1 MYSSDPGFGQMPSR
15 GVSAKYLKYLKI
27 SQRKGKPM
35 QDKNGNRFM
44 TEEDLEKYFLTVSH
58 ELKAPLTEIY
68 AYVKIIEEDC
78 RDLLPEQSMADL
90 QSIRKICEQ
99 AMGTIR
105 TYIGYSKIQSSE
117 IVLEKL
123 SLGDLIRD
131 QFREL
136 TAPLRDRKISLQL
149 PDRVPDV
156 IADRFLFS
164 QLISNIF
171 SNSIKFTSAR
181 EEALISLRVSRD
193 SEMTHFFF
201 RDNGEGVNEEFA
213 RRAFDLFEKT
223 DSDNNRTGTGIGLN
237 LVHRIVERF
246 HGNVSISST
255 EGEDFSIQIS
265 LPNQMVIMPV
275 EKTEPGEEEIRIGV
289 IGAVTGVYSEI
300 APCRRYAYELA
311 VEEINAAG
319 GILGKKVRL
328 LFRDFS
334 SDLAEVPAI
343 AWQLTAADNVDVL
356 MGGQLS
362 SAREYIRDV
371 AHKMQIPYFFNAL
384 YEGGI
389 ADHYTFCVSNTPEQN
404 VYPMLDQ
411 LLSVYGSRCYII
423 AADYN
428 YGILSAE
435 CSRNYIEKK
444 GGSIVGIEYFTP
456 TKKDFTDSIE
466 KIREANPDIL
476 LSFCVGNN
484 QICFHEQWYRT
495 GKKKIPVISTIG
507 VGLSSL
513 HRRLPAP
520 YMQNTYFMSSYIEE
534 LDTREAEAFTKRI
547 RDRFADKNIPYIEFD
562 AETAYT
568 AVYLYKKAVEEAGT
582 TDTEAVIA
590 ALESGRIDFS
600 GPGGRVIVRGE
611 DHHVVRDVILFRV
624 NKQNEVEKLMYFP
637 ALQTH
642 FVEEALKQEFGR
654 KTTLRELGRQ
664 APDIQY
670 NVMYNR
676 IV

>member
-1 MYSSDPGFGQMPSR
+1 
-15 GVSAKYLKYLKI
+15 
-27 SQRKGKPM
+27 M

-44 TEEDLEKYFLTVSH
+44 TEEDLDKYFLTVSH

-68 AYVKIIEEDC
+68 AYAKIIEEDC
-78 RDLLPEQSMADL
+78 RDILPEQTKEDL

-99 AMGTIR
+99 AMGKIR
-105 TYIGYSKIQSSE
+105 TYVGYSKIQSTE

-123 SLGDLIRD
+123 ELGNLIRE
-131 QFREL
+131 QFMEL
-136 TAPLRDRKISLQL
+136 TAPLRDRKIRLQL
-149 PDRVPDV
+149 PEQVPDV

-164 QLISNIF
+164 QLISNIL
-171 SNSIKFTSAR
+171 SNSIKFTSSR
-181 EEALISLRVSRD
+181 EKALISLRWSED

-201 RDNGEGVNEEFA
+201 QDNGEGVNEEFA
-213 RRAFDLFEKT
+213 RRAFELFEKA
-223 DSDNNRTGTGIGLN
+223 DSDHNPDGTGIGLN

-246 HGNVSISST
+246 HGTASISST
-255 EGEDFSIQIS
+255 EGESFSIRIS
-265 LPNQMVIMPV
+265 FPNQMIIRPAD
-275 EKTEPGEEEIRIGV
+275 KTESGTEEEIRIGV
-289 IGAVTGVYSEI
+289 IGAVTGDYSGI

-328 LFRDFS
+328 LFRDFN
-334 SDLAEVPAI
+334 SDLEEVPGV
-343 AWQLTAADNVDVL
+343 AWQLAAAEKVDVL

-384 YEGGI
+384 YEGGV
-389 ADHYTFCVSNTPEQN
+389 ADHYTFLVSNTPEQN

-411 LLSVYGSRCYII
+411 MLSVYGSRCYII

-444 GGSIVGIEYFTP
+444 GGTVVGIEYFTP

-466 KIREANPDIL
+466 MIREANPDIL

-484 QICFHEQWYRT
+484 QICFHEQWYRL
-495 GKKKIPVISTIG
+495 GKRGIPVLSTIG
-507 VGLSSL
+507 VGLSYL
-513 HRRLPAP
+513 HKMLPAP
-520 YMQNTYFMSSYIEE
+520 FMQNTYFMSSYIEE
-534 LDTREAEAFTKRI
+534 LDTEAAVAFTHSI
-547 RDRFADKNIPYIEFD
+547 RDRFAEKNIPYIEFD

-568 AVYLYKKAVEEAGT
+568 AVYLYKKAVERAGT

-590 ALESGRIDFS
+590 ALESGRIDFD
-600 GPGGRVIVRGE
+600 GPGGRVAVRGE
-611 DHHVVRDVILFRV
+611 DHHVERDVILFRV
-624 NKQNEVEKLMYFP
+624 NKKNTVEKMMYFP

-654 KTTLRELGRQ
+654 ATTLRELGRQ